1 MRSAFRDLNLGL
13 GLGFRVLGLGDWE
26 VREVES
32 SEFLADLLP
41 SQEPQALPLAPQN
54 RPF

>member
-1 MRSAFRDLNLGL
+1 MLEVCYAFSVQGLELGI
-13 GLGFRVLGLGDWE
+13 GFRVLGLGDWE

-41 SQEPQALPLAPQN
+41 SQEP
-54 RPF
+54 